1 MKRCA
6 ARGWREADFAWG
18 EVYILTQGSYV
29 HVSMKRSESFLS
41 SIDRSAHNILEFL
54 IGDLLVVDFAS
65 PLKHKVKHLL
75 IIVLVQLLAHILQ
88 IAEGYVPFAFS
99 IVLLE
104 NMLDIPVFIFL
115 VWLRMH
121 GSHELSK

>member
-1 MKRCA
+1 
-6 ARGWREADFAWG
+6 
-18 EVYILTQGSYV
+18 
-29 HVSMKRSESFLS
+29 MKRSESFLS